1 MQTRSIALRGVASV
15 MALTAVVCLTEV
27 ASAQFSISGFTVD
40 GGGGRTTGGTYAV
53 SGTIA
58 QPDAGRLSGGSYSVS
73 GGFWGGGG
81 GGVSGIPDADPGD
94 GVDTPSTTPPIVFR
108 IYPVSP
114 NPVSEQ
120 MMVAFDLPE
129 TRLVRASIYD
139 ASGRLVRTLADG
151 TTPAGHHQRS
161 WDRRDEVGNPVAAGI
176 YFVRFDAGAHRSH
189 QKVVVVQ

>member
-1 MQTRSIALRGVASV
+1 METRSGTLRGLTS
-15 MALTAVVCLTEV
+15 ALTLALVACLSGV
-27 ASAQFSISGFTVD
+27 ASAQFSVTNFTVD
-40 GGGGRTTGGTYAV
+40 GGGGGSAGGTLTV
-53 SGTIA
+53 SGTVA
-58 QPDAGRLSGGSYSVS
+58 QPDAGVLSGGIYSVS

-81 GGVSGIPDADPGD
+81 GGVSGIPDADPVD
-94 GVDTPSTTPPIVFR
+94 GVDTPSKTPPIVFR

-120 MMVAFDLPE
+120 MTVAFDLPE

-139 ASGRLVRTLADG
+139 ANGRLVRTLADG
-151 TTPAGHHQRS
+151 NTPAGHYERS

-176 YFVRFDAGAHRSH
+176 YFVRFDAGTHRSH